1 MSYFDAMTN
10 PYFKSAQDG
19 RRLFFPWGILGH
31 GYVVASQEDYERLR
45 RRLGAFILIWL
56 LLVVGTV
63 AWNLD
68 LGVIAIDLGVALY
81 AIWAVYRIRS
91 LNPSDQW
98 QSLPRRIL
106 ANSRFFMAF
115 LWLIEFVLLACVG
128 VYLFMLVAKPD
139 DRLIT
144 VASAIFF
151 GLCAVGLTRLLILW
165 RRGTFTCSLEA

>member
-1 MSYFDAMTN
+1 LGVAC
-10 PYFKSAQDG
+10 
-19 RRLFFPWGILGH
+19 RRD
-31 GYVVASQEDYERLR
+31 S
-45 RRLGAFILIWL
+45 
-56 LLVVGTV
+56 

-81 AIWAVYRIRS
+81 AIWAVYCIRS

-106 ANSRFFMAF
+106 ANSRFFMAL
-115 LWLIEFVLLACVG
+115 LWLIEFLLLVCVG
-128 VYLFMLVAKPD
+128 GYVLMLIAKPD

-165 RRGTFTCSLEA
+165 RRGIFTHSLEA